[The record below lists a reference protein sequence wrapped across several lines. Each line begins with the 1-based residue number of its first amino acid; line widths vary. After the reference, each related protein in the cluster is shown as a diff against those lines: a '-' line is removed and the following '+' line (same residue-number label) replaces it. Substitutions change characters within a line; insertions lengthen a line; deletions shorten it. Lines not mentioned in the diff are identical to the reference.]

1 MDVLY
6 QSAFLKAL
14 GWSLLDSFWQIGV
27 LWLVYVLLTQ
37 NGKRL
42 KSGQKHSLAL
52 LSLAG
57 GALWFIITLMIHF
70 NHLVD
75 QATSAASV
83 TGPETNSSLF
93 SFFSFVEPAL
103 PFLSVAYLL
112 SVVYLFI
119 RLYRQY
125 YVTQRLFTTGLQKVS
140 PELRVF
146 MKHMVAQMGLKK
158 EVRIWLSNLVYTP
171 PGD

>member
-75 QATSAASV
+75 QATRNA
-83 TGPETNSSLF
+83 GP
-93 SFFSFVEPAL
+93 
-103 PFLSVAYLL
+103 
-112 SVVYLFI
+112 
-119 RLYRQY
+119 
-125 YVTQRLFTTGLQKVS
+125 G
-140 PELRVF
+140 
-146 MKHMVAQMGLKK
+146 
-158 EVRIWLSNLVYTP
+158 
-171 PGD
+171 